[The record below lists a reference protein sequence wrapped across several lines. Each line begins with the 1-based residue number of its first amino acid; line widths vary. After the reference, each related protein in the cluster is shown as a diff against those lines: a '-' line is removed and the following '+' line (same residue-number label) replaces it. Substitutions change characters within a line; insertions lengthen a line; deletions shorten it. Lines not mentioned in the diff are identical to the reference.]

1 MAKNGFT
8 LVELLIGM
16 LIGMLCIIILLMLFK
31 QISRVGMVSARDAE
45 YDAQLETGVL
55 IAQKLIQNAGYG
67 SGNAADIATGFVTF
81 TSDTAA
87 NATTTG
93 QPAIFWRVSPD
104 PNATTKSFD
113 CYGLAERISASGAN
127 QIHRLMYLTKENCDS
142 PIATSPANPN
152 LNQMADWTATPIV
165 RVDINANEVT
175 EAATAAGVT
184 PDAQARKPI
193 FTFNRAGSCS
203 PYGIQN
209 VQGGAKVTITGN
221 RLNVIRDS
229 GNLGQSIQRAVC
241 LRNIP

>member
-81 TSDTAA
+81 TNTTNTVA
-87 NATTTG
+87 NATTSG
-93 QPAIFWRVSPD
+93 QSAIFWRIAPNPAVS
-104 PNATTKSFD
+104 SFK
-113 CYGLAERISASGAN
+113 CYGLVETVTSSGN
-127 QIHRLMYLTKENCDS
+127 NYIHRLIYLTKESCDS
-142 PIATSPANPN
+142 PMATSPANPN

-221 RLNVIRDS
+221 RLNVSS
-229 GNLGQSIQRAVC
+229 GLGRSIQRAVC

>member
-45 YDAQLETGVL
+45 YDAQLETGML

-67 SGNAADIATGFVTF
+67 SGNAADITEGFITF
-81 TSDTAA
+81 TSATVA
-87 NATTTG
+87 NATTAG

-127 QIHRLMYLTKENCDS
+127 QIHRLMYLKKTGCNSAPTDLKGMQN
-142 PIATSPANPN
+142 
-152 LNQMADWTATPIV
+152 WTAEPIV
-165 RVDINANEVT
+165 KVDINENEVT
-175 EAATAAGVT
+175 EAASAASVT
-184 PDAQARKPI
+184 PNVQARKPI
-193 FTFNRAGSCS
+193 FTFAKGNSCA
-203 PYGIQN
+203 PFGVQN

-221 RLNVIRDS
+221 RLNVSS
-229 GNLGQSIQRAVC
+229 GLGRSIQRAVC